1 MPTINLLE
9 KSVYELIAAGEVIE
23 RPSSVIKELAEN
35 SIDAGARTITVEIK
49 RGGVTYIR
57 VSDDGCGIAYEDMP
71 KAFLRHATSKVLTAD
86 DLEDINTLGFRGE
99 ALASVCAVG
108 RVECVSKRGEDAL
121 GTSYRITGGEPV
133 EYERTGCA
141 DGTTVIIRDLFFNTP
156 ARLKFLKK
164 DVTEGNY
171 CAAVI
176 EKLALSHPAIS
187 FRFIRDGRQTMMTG
201 GDGEY
206 YSAVYAVFGKQ
217 FAAGLIPAEGVYRD
231 IGVQGYVSSPLAARK
246 NRSMQHF
253 FVNGRSVKSPLCSA
267 ALEEA
272 FRNSLMVGRF
282 PACVLSVNLDPA
294 ALDANIS
301 PTKTEVRFSNEKA
314 VFDAIYAAVKNA
326 LTGFDESREIPLD
339 GGRPQTLPI
348 PSGVAY
354 PTTPSRPQTFT
365 FNSPAPAQQQ
375 LLPEAESPLLA
386 ESPLFVNSVLPANG
400 ASPSE
405 GSRAAGN
412 NASPEGTRYTMPA
425 PAAPAEPPLE
435 SYPGFAY
442 LTQKSFLKRE
452 NAPAAAHEEE
462 TACLAG
468 ADSAENT
475 AADGSDTA
483 AYNPAAAA
491 DTPAAMGDF
500 LGETANIP
508 AAMAD
513 TPAAAVNIP
522 AAAVIPA
529 AAANELPAQEAARAA
544 ASAEL
549 APEPPRAESPFAAGA
564 AQAHVKVRVVGE
576 LFKTYIVCESEG
588 SMLLID
594 KHAAHERI
602 NFELFKSRA
611 GSRGQLLLEPCEVR
625 LSPEEYEAASCYS
638 DKLAE
643 IGLTLDFGENCTVR
657 VTAMP
662 QPLDSADPADVLESV
677 ARLLAS
683 GSDNASGEL
692 FDDALHTMACKASVR
707 GNEDNDITELE
718 ALADRVLND
727 RAIRYCPHG
736 RPVLTQISRGQLE
749 RYFGRTV

>member
-23 RPSSVIKELAEN
+23 RPASVIKELAEN

-49 RGGVTYIR
+49 RGGITYIR
-57 VSDDGCGIAYEDMP
+57 VSDDGCGISYEDMP

-108 RVECVSKRGEDAL
+108 RVECVSKRAEDSL

-141 DGTTVIIRDLFFNTP
+141 DGTTIIIRDLFFNTP

-253 FVNGRSVKSPLCSA
+253 FVNGRSVKSPLCTA

-272 FRNSLMVGRF
+272 FRNTLMVGRF

-294 ALDANIS
+294 SLDANIS

-314 VFDAIYAAVKNA
+314 VFDAVYAAVKNA
-326 LTGFDESREIPLD
+326 LMGYDESREIPLD
-339 GGRPQTLPI
+339 GGRTSTLPI
-348 PSGVAY
+348 PSGGAY
-354 PTTPSRPQTFT
+354 PTDRAKPQTFT
-365 FNSPAPAQQQ
+365 FRSPAPAQQQ
-375 LLPEAESPLLA
+375 VLPET
-386 ESPLFVNSVLPANG
+386 ESPLF
-400 ASPSE
+400 AS
-405 GSRAAGN
+405 GRAAAQTERHN
-412 NASPEGTRYTMPA
+412 PSADD
-425 PAAPAEPPLE
+425 EPPLE
-435 SYPGFAY
+435 SFPGFAY
-442 LTQKSFLKRE
+442 LTQKSFQKRQSFPESPQPRAEQAVLEENVKPVTEFSHEGTVTPAGDVPPEADVPPAEEALPAAEERHEAEKAPEAEPAADVLPAADALPEE
-452 NAPAAAHEEE
+452 NAPLEADVSPAAHV
-462 TACLAG
+462 G
-468 ADSAENT
+468 
-475 AADGSDTA
+475 
-483 AYNPAAAA
+483 
-491 DTPAAMGDF
+491 
-500 LGETANIP
+500 
-508 AAMAD
+508 
-513 TPAAAVNIP
+513 
-522 AAAVIPA
+522 
-529 AAANELPAQEAARAA
+529 
-544 ASAEL
+544 
-549 APEPPRAESPFAAGA
+549 
-564 AQAHVKVRVVGE
+564 VKVLGE
-576 LFKTYIVCESEG
+576 LFRTYIVCESEG
-588 SMLLID
+588 SMILID

-602 NFELFKSRA
+602 NFELFRSRA
-611 GSRGQLLLEPCEVR
+611 VSCGQLLLEPCTVR
-625 LSPEEYEAASCYS
+625 LSPEEYDAVSRFS
-638 DKLAE
+638 DKLGE
-643 IGLTLDFGENCTVR
+643 IGLLLEFGADGTVS
-657 VTAMP
+657 VTGMP
-662 QPLDSADPADVLESV
+662 QPLDGADPADVLESI
-677 ARLLAS
+677 AQLLAS
-683 GSDNASGEL
+683 GSDNARGEL

-707 GNEDNDITELE
+707 GNEYNDIAELQ
-718 ALADRVLND
+718 ALADRVMND

-749 RYFGRTV
+749 RFFGRTV

>member
-375 LLPEAESPLLA
+375 LLPEPESPLLA
-386 ESPLFVNSVLPANG
+386 ESPLFPKSPYPA
-400 ASPSE
+400 E

-412 NASPEGTRYTMPA
+412 TAAPEGTRYTMPA

-442 LTQKSFLKRE
+442 LTQKSFVKRE
-452 NAPAAAHEEE
+452 SAPAAACKEE

-468 ADSAENT
+468 AFSAENT
-475 AADGSDTA
+475 AADISAAMSDVRGEA
-483 AYNPAAAA
+483 ANAPAAIG
-491 DTPAAMGDF
+491 DVPAAIGDV
-500 LGETANIP
+500 
-508 AAMAD
+508 
-513 TPAAAVNIP
+513 PAAAVNTP
-522 AAAVIPA
+522 AAAFY
-529 AAANELPAQEAARAA
+529 ELPAQEAARTAES
-544 ASAEL
+544 SAEL
-549 APEPPRAESPFAAGA
+549 APESPRAEAPLAV
-564 AQAHVKVRVVGE
+564 AQSHVKVRVVGE

-625 LSPEEYEAASCYS
+625 LSPEEYEAVSCFS

>member
-23 RPSSVIKELAEN
+23 RPASVIKELAEN

-294 ALDANIS
+294 SLDANIS

-339 GGRPQTLPI
+339 GGAPQTLPI
-348 PSGVAY
+348 PSGGAY
-354 PTTPSRPQTFT
+354 TAAPSRPQTFT
-365 FNSPAPAQQQ
+365 FNCPAPAQQQ
-375 LLPEAESPLLA
+375 VLPET
-386 ESPLFVNSVLPANG
+386 ESPLFAGSSLAANG
-400 ASPSE
+400 SLAANVSLSASASA
-405 GSRAAGN
+405 AAG
-412 NASPEGTRYTMPA
+412 TRCSMPA
-425 PAAPAEPPLE
+425 PVTPDEPPLE

-442 LTQKSFLKRE
+442 LSQKSFLKRDS
-452 NAPAAAHEEE
+452 APAAGASQKAE
-462 TACLAG
+462 TARLAG
-468 ADSAENT
+468 SASAEKT
-475 AADGSDTA
+475 AAAEGS
-483 AYNPAAAA
+483 
-491 DTPAAMGDF
+491 
-500 LGETANIP
+500 
-508 AAMAD
+508 
-513 TPAAAVNIP
+513 AAAVDIP
-522 AAAVIPA
+522 AAAVTEPA
-529 AAANELPAQEAARAA
+529 AAPGREAAAA
-544 ASAEL
+544 LAISSAQN
-549 APEPPRAESPFAAGA
+549 APEVPLRAE
-564 AQAHVKVRVVGE
+564 AHVKVRVVGE

-611 GSRGQLLLEPCEVR
+611 GSRGQLLLEPCAVR
-625 LSPEEYEAASCYS
+625 LSPEEYEAVSSFS

-643 IGLTLDFGENCTVR
+643 VGLTLEFGGDCTVR

-677 ARLLAS
+677 AQLLAS
-683 GSDNASGEL
+683 GSDNARGEL

-749 RYFGRTV
+749 RYFGRTI